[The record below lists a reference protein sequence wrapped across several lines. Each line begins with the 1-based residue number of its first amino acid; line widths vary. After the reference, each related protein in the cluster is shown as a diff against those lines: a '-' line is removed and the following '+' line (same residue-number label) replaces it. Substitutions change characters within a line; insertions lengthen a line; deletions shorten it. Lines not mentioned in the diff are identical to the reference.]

1 MTARRLP
8 RALQHLVMTLCL
20 WTGLRI
26 AYETYPVRQGLAEPL
41 DPASKTQPS
50 AVLNFSSPVPS
61 RLPAFAGVRS
71 GIEPKFVLRRFQKV
85 GSVFGS
91 KKDGTI
97 EPRNLTEELA
107 GDAPISSPISP
118 SAHEGIH
125 TAPKS
130 PAQQPKPWALSAWAI
145 VRQDSGGA
153 ILSPNGQLGGSQVGF
168 RVQRRLAEPLESVL
182 VSANVRVS
190 TPLRQS
196 NGKEAGVGLAI
207 RRQGKVPVEMIV
219 ERRLGLDEGGRDAF
233 AGLVATGIDDV
244 PVLRGL
250 RLSGYVQAG
259 LVGLRRRD
267 GFADG
272 SLRIEHGAAAI
283 RGLKVGVG
291 AGAWGAVQPGVSRVD
306 VGPSVTAQFRLG
318 KARFRMAGEWRI
330 RVAGKAKPGSGPA
343 LALGLDY

>member
-1 MTARRLP
+1 LP
-8 RALQHLVMTLCL
+8 RALQHLIMTLCL

-41 DPASKTQPS
+41 DLARKTEPG

-61 RLPAFAGVRS
+61 RLPAFAGVQS
-71 GIEPKFVLRRFQKV
+71 EIEPKFVLCRFCMD
-85 GSVFGS
+85 GSVFDS
-91 KKDGTI
+91 KKGGTN
-97 EPRNLTEELA
+97 EPRNRAEVFA
-107 GDAPISSPISP
+107 GNAPFPSPISP
-118 SAHEGIH
+118 STPDGIYL
-125 TAPKS
+125 APKS
-130 PAQQPKPWALSAWAI
+130 PARQPKPWALSAWAI

-153 ILSPNGQLGGSQVGF
+153 ILSPSGQLGGSQAGF
-168 RVQRRLAEPLESVL
+168 RVQRYLAEPLESVF

-196 NGKEAGVGLAI
+196 KGKEAGVGLAI
-207 RRQGKVPVEMIV
+207 RRPGKVPVEMIV
-219 ERRLGLDEGGRDAF
+219 ERRAGLDRGGRDAF

-244 PVLRGL
+244 PVSSGF

-259 LVGLRRRD
+259 LVGLRRHD

-272 SLRIEHGAAAI
+272 SLRIEHEAAAI
-283 RGLKVGVG
+283 RGVGVRVG

-306 VGPSVTAQFRLG
+306 VGPSITAQFRLG

-343 LALGLDY
+343 LTLGVDY